1 MYDNTL
7 TCLCIECILCFQ
19 LKWLFAM
26 YTYWLGGLIRWDQS
40 GDNHLYLIQ
49 QEEDVNEEDVK
60 DFTAHKMIMKVTQT
74 RKEQGHG

>member
-1 MYDNTL
+1 M
-7 TCLCIECILCFQ
+7 ECMVGSK

-26 YTYWLGGLIRWDQS
+26 YTYWLGGLIRSDQS

-49 QEEDVNEEDVK
+49 QVEDVNEGDVK
-60 DFTAHKMIMKVTQT
+60 GFTMIIKITLS